1 MRGSVGAVW
10 PVTTTGDIREE
21 RRLGSTST
29 ADCPSSFID
38 SPETTLV
45 SPLND

>member
-1 MRGSVGAVW
+1 MRGSAGVVSPA
-10 PVTTTGDIREE
+10 TTTGDIREE

-38 SPETTLV
+38 SPETMLI

>member
-10 PVTTTGDIREE
+10 PAATTGDIREE

-29 ADCPSSFID
+29 AGCPSSFID

>member
-1 MRGSVGAVW
+1 MRGSVGVVLPA
-10 PVTTTGDIREE
+10 TTTGDIMEE

-29 ADCPSSFID
+29 AGCPSLFID
-38 SPETTLV
+38 SPETTLI